1 MRRYLLSAVLTGV
14 LIVPAGCRRSDS
26 APTSAPGADVME
38 GGRPNIL
45 LVTLCTFRYTH
56 MGAGGYRRPTT
67 PFLDSL
73 AGEGVFFENAVSA
86 SSWTKPSVASILT
99 GLTPNVHGMTDMS
112 GDREIIDGQYTP
124 KRVLADEIVTLAE
137 CLRDAGYATAA
148 RINNVQAGEFFQ
160 MTQGFE
166 DAVTSHRMDT
176 AAMVNDLAG
185 WLARLDRAKPFFFF
199 MLTRDAH
206 IPYDPKYE
214 YFVRFNRSSKVIPE
228 NEYAR
233 YLTRMAEQARGIVEA
248 GKPAPYDLRQRWI
261 DLYDAE
267 LAQLDD
273 ALRRIPA
280 VLRESGR
287 ASNTLIVVLADH
299 GERFFE
305 HGRIGHAMF
314 LDEPVIH
321 VPLILHGPNLPSGRR
336 IKNVVRSIDLYP
348 TLAAVTGA
356 KPPDVLQGRNL
367 LPLVLGDPDSLEP
380 LTAFASF
387 QGVEH
392 VVRDGPYKFW
402 CRPDGRRELF
412 DLRRDPLELRDVAA
426 DHSDVAQRLEQRLA
440 QWLHEEEVL
449 RQVVAQA
456 PTRELTPEV
465 IEQLRALGYVR

>member
-1 MRRYLLSAVLTGV
+1 M
-14 LIVPAGCRRSDS
+14 SD
-26 APTSAPGADVME
+26 AIE
-38 GGRPNIL
+38 GSRPNIVL
-45 LVTLCTFRYTH
+45 ITLCTFRYTH
-56 MGAGGYRRPTT
+56 MGAGGYNRPTT

-73 AGEGVFFENAVSA
+73 AGGGVFFENAVSA

-112 GDREIIDGQYTP
+112 GDREIIGGQYSP
-124 KRVLADEIVTLAE
+124 KRVLAEEIVTLAE

-148 RINNVQAGEFFQ
+148 RVNNVQAGDFFQ
-160 MTQGFE
+160 MTQGFD

-176 AAMVNDLAG
+176 AAMLSDLAG
-185 WLARLDRAKPFFFF
+185 WLARIDRGKPFFFF
-199 MLTRDAH
+199 LLTRDAH

-214 YFVRFNRSSKVIPE
+214 YFQRFNRSPKAISQD
-228 NEYAR
+228 EYAR
-233 YLTRMAEQARGIVEA
+233 YARHLNEEARNTVEA
-248 GKPAPYDLRQRWI
+248 GKPASQELRRRWI

-273 ALRRIPA
+273 ALKRIPA
-280 VLRESGR
+280 ILDETGR
-287 ASNTLIVVLADH
+287 ATNTVIVVIADH

-321 VPLILHGPNLPSGRR
+321 VPLILHGPNIPAGRR

-348 TLAAVTGA
+348 TLAALAGG
-356 KPPDVLQGRNL
+356 KPPDVLQGCNL
-367 LPLVLGDPDSLEP
+367 LPLVLGDSAGFEP

-392 VVRDGPYKFW
+392 VVRDGPYKFNHK
-402 CRPDGRRELF
+402 PNGRRELF

-426 DHSDVAQRLEQRLA
+426 DQPDVAQRLEQRLA
-440 QWLHEEEVL
+440 QWLHEEERL
-449 RQVVAQA
+449 RQVVAEA